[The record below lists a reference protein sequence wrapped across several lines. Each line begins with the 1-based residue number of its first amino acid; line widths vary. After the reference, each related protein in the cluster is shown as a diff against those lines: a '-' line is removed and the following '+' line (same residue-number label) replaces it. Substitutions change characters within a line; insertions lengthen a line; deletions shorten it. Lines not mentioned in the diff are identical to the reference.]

1 MKLGN
6 LSAAASSLV
15 FLLRLATSGVHS
27 FVLYPHAIASATP
40 AKCGAISFVRKQHA
54 PAARAAAAAAGVG
67 PDPSCRS
74 RATRMTTGAQPS
86 DGGGMSRG
94 EWAGRMLGA
103 AITGAVAVSQG
114 PEFASAEVGVGEGG
128 LPDGA
133 RQFSN
138 LVKVQKD
145 WAALGKSIES
155 QGADVTAD
163 QWKNVALFLRKV
175 YQLGGE
181 LEYLA
186 GTFPPDKKK
195 SALALVRSIQK
206 EVQAADVPAREKDA
220 AAFMTAQA
228 SVQKKFEDF
237 MELFN
242 DVPSEL

>member
-6 LSAAASSLV
+6 SSAAVSSLV
-15 FLLRLATSGVHS
+15 FLLRVAASGVHS
-27 FVLYPHAIASATP
+27 FVLRPHAIASAAP
-40 AKCGAISFVRKQHA
+40 ANCGAISFVRKQHA
-54 PAARAAAAAAGVG
+54 PAARAAAAAGVG
-67 PDPSCRS
+67 PDPSSRS
-74 RATRMTTGAQPS
+74 RATRMTTGALPS
-86 DGGGMSRG
+86 DGGGISRG
-94 EWAGRMLGA
+94 EWAGRMLGV

-163 QWKNVALFLRKV
+163 EWKNVALFLRKV

-220 AAFMTAQA
+220 AAFMKAQA

>member
-6 LSAAASSLV
+6 SSAAASSLV
-15 FLLRLATSGVHS
+15 FLLRLATSRVHS
-27 FVLYPHAIASATP
+27 FVLHPHAIASAAP
-40 AKCGAISFVRKQHA
+40 AKCGAISFARKQHA
-54 PAARAAAAAAGVG
+54 PSARAAAAGVG
-67 PDPSCRS
+67 PDPSFRS
-74 RATRMTTGAQPS
+74 RATRMTTGALPS
-86 DGGGMSRG
+86 DGGGISRG
-94 EWAGRMLGA
+94 EWAGRMLGV

-163 QWKNVALFLRKV
+163 EWKNVALFLRKV

-186 GTFPPDKKK
+186 GTFSLDKKK

-220 AAFMTAQA
+220 AAFMKAQA

-237 MELFN
+237 MELF
-242 DVPSEL
+242 

>member
-6 LSAAASSLV
+6 SSAAASSLV

-27 FVLYPHAIASATP
+27 FVLHPHAIASAAP

-54 PAARAAAAAAGVG
+54 PAARTAAAGVG

-74 RATRMTTGAQPS
+74 RATRMTTGALPS

-103 AITGAVAVSQG
+103 AITGAVAVSQQG

-145 WAALGKSIES
+145 WVALGKSIDS

-163 QWKNVALFLRKV
+163 EWKNVALFLRKV

-220 AAFMTAQA
+220 AAFMKAQA
-228 SVQKKFEDF
+228 SVQQKFEDF